1 MLKLG
6 VKCTSS
12 SNQLTYVRFLSF
24 LLLFVV
30 DCTLLA
36 LHQEPVVKKVPLPVY
51 VSYFLNAIGKQGRI
65 VRWRQPASLVV
76 GKKKSLIASAIHIP
90 NHNISNHKKEWQI
103 FFGYFHTKEYLIS
116 GLQKKRVGCGAL
128 LN

>member
-1 MLKLG
+1 MLKCG

-12 SNQLTYVRFLSF
+12 NQLAYVPFLSF

-65 VRWRQPASLVV
+65 VPRAFLTAARAGRRCAL
-76 GKKKSLIASAIHIP
+76 
-90 NHNISNHKKEWQI
+90 
-103 FFGYFHTKEYLIS
+103 
-116 GLQKKRVGCGAL
+116 CL
-128 LN
+128 LNQVGPRAEAGMADGLVLWVSERKARA